1 MTTRKGPERARIE
14 QSLNWRT
21 EGPLVLVYGR
31 LAPLIMGYRLG
42 NRLWAGD
49 YPGDSGKFDF
59 AL

>member
-1 MTTRKGPERARIE
+1 LSRALIGG
-14 QSLNWRT
+14 T